1 MEEIE
6 GYYTFGGIRR
16 QKDDNATA
24 AMEDYL
30 EMIYRADRDQCG
42 IRVKELADLLHVKP
56 SSVSRMMANLRQEGW
71 VTYAHYEKIR
81 LTEDGRKLG
90 EYLLYRHNVVY
101 RFLCLLNGDEDQLQ
115 QTERIEHFL
124 DRRTVDNLH
133 KIVDNFFELGVFWG
147 NN

>member
-1 MEEIE
+1 M
-6 GYYTFGGIRR
+6 
-16 QKDDNATA
+16 
-24 AMEDYL
+24 
-30 EMIYRADRDQCG
+30 
-42 IRVKELADLLHVKP
+42 
-56 SSVSRMMANLRQEGW
+56 
-71 VTYAHYEKIR
+71 TYAHYEKIR